1 MKSKEM
7 FSNYC
12 ATDDGIILDK
22 DNKPIKTF
30 KSNNYWQC
38 CIFDNNGKKY
48 TMGVHSVVAMLNID
62 DWYDGCIVH
71 HKDGDYHNNAVSNLE
86 IMSISQHTLQHH
98 DKGELHNLGKYA
110 HDNFIGKGNPIAKK
124 VYCMELNQTFDALAE
139 AKRATGICVS
149 NISMCC
155 NGKRKTAGGYHW
167 KFV

>member
-30 KSNNYWQC
+30 KSNNHWQC
-38 CIFDNNGKKY
+38 CIFDNNGKRY

-86 IMSISQHTLQHH
+86 IMSRNQHALQHH

-124 VYCMELNQTFDALAE
+124 VYCIELNLEILIIIVLCLYSFPLNVLITLTSIKSLIDFFKL
-139 AKRATGICVS
+139 
-149 NISMCC
+149 
-155 NGKRKTAGGYHW
+155 
-167 KFV
+167 